1 MRCSTAGQPDRRVS
15 ERTAAV
21 CSLLAAGHIRQGVER
36 QRRTCKRRAAM
47 NMMPHA
53 MASPRICT
61 HRVVRRLAQH
71 SAASGRVGAG
81 AGRAGRQACEAQ
93 GEGGQAKYLSLV
105 RLQASCMSSS
115 AFKMAPE
122 R

>member
-1 MRCSTAGQPDRRVS
+1 
-15 ERTAAV
+15 
-21 CSLLAAGHIRQGVER
+21 
-36 QRRTCKRRAAM
+36 M

-71 SAASGRVGAG
+71 SAASGRGQMVYGDKRVAVGVLVQVQVWG
-81 AGRAGRQACEAQ
+81 SQ
-93 GEGGQAKYLSLV
+93 YLSLV
-105 RLQASCMSSS
+105 RFQAACMSSS
-115 AFKMAPE
+115 AFKIAPD